1 MFEIFKYFL
10 PYLKGYRLEF
20 LFIFFGI
27 TATAIATVAT
37 AHIIKPIL
45 DDIFI
50 NRDVEKLHIIPIFL
64 VFIYLVKSVGRYFQT
79 YFTAKIGE
87 SIVMRLRNEML
98 QKILELDMEYINS
111 VRNGEL
117 ISRIN
122 NDILR
127 VRYIVSDMFP
137 ELSREIVTILGLVAY
152 VIYQS
157 PILSFWTLVILPA
170 TFYPL
175 SILAKKM
182 KATSKRSQE
191 KSADIVSKLTELFN
205 NIEIIKSNS
214 TEKVELEKF
223 QEENRN
229 FFHISL
235 RGVKIFGLV
244 SPMME
249 VYSSLSIALVIIFG
263 GEAVINGEMSVGS
276 FFSFLTAVGLL
287 FDPIKK
293 VSAIFNKMQDGISA
307 TERIIELLNIENRIQ
322 NGTEKISDIQKIE
335 FQQVSFLSILN
346 NISFSISKGEKIA
359 FVGDSGGGKTTTINL
374 LMRFYDRDS
383 GYILLDGQKIENIQI
398 ESLRRN
404 IAIVSQRVYI
414 FNDTILNNVAYGSDE
429 VDSNRAVKALK
440 MVEAWEFVSKMEKG
454 IYTQLQE
461 FGANLSGGERQRI
474 ALARAIYQDSPVLIL
489 DEATSALDNR
499 VEKKIFENLQNYFK
513 KRIVIII
520 AHRLST
526 IEDSDRIYLFSNGKI
541 VGVGTHQEL
550 LEHSPEYR
558 RLHNR

>member
-1 MFEIFKYFL
+1 M
-10 PYLKGYRLEF
+10 
-20 LFIFFGI
+20 FFGI

-513 KRIVIII
+513 NRIVIII

>member
-1 MFEIFKYFL
+1 
-10 PYLKGYRLEF
+10 
-20 LFIFFGI
+20 
-27 TATAIATVAT
+27 
-37 AHIIKPIL
+37 
-45 DDIFI
+45 
-50 NRDVEKLHIIPIFL
+50 
-64 VFIYLVKSVGRYFQT
+64 
-79 YFTAKIGE
+79 
-87 SIVMRLRNEML
+87 MRLRNEML

-111 VRNGEL
+111 IRNGEL

-127 VRYIVSDMFP
+127 VRYIVSDMLP

-191 KSADIVSKLTELFN
+191 KSADIVSRLTELFN

-223 QEENRN
+223 KEENRK
-229 FFHISL
+229 FFNISI

-307 TERIIELLNIENRIQ
+307 TERIIELLNIENRVQ
-322 NGTEKISDIQKIE
+322 NGTEQISDIRKIE
-335 FQQVSFLSILN
+335 FRQVSFQPILQ

-374 LMRFYDRDS
+374 LMRFYDRSS
-383 GYILLDGQKIENIQI
+383 GDILLDGQKIENIQI

-429 VDSNRAVKALK
+429 VDPDRAVKALK
-440 MVEAWEFVSKMEKG
+440 MVEAWEFVSKMKHG

-499 VEKKIFENLQNYFK
+499 VEKKIFENLQNYFRD
-513 KRIVIII
+513 RIVLII

-526 IEDSDRIYLFSNGKI
+526 IEDSDRIYLFSNGAI
-541 VGVGTHQEL
+541 AGVGTHQEL
-550 LEHSPEYR
+550 LENSPEYR

>member
-1 MFEIFKYFL
+1 
-10 PYLKGYRLEF
+10 
-20 LFIFFGI
+20 
-27 TATAIATVAT
+27 
-37 AHIIKPIL
+37 
-45 DDIFI
+45 
-50 NRDVEKLHIIPIFL
+50 
-64 VFIYLVKSVGRYFQT
+64 
-79 YFTAKIGE
+79 
-87 SIVMRLRNEML
+87 
-98 QKILELDMEYINS
+98 MEYINS

-335 FQQVSFLSILN
+335 FRQVSFLSILN

-359 FVGDSGGGKTTTINL
+359 FVGDSGGL
-374 LMRFYDRDS
+374 
-383 GYILLDGQKIENIQI
+383 
-398 ESLRRN
+398 
-404 IAIVSQRVYI
+404 
-414 FNDTILNNVAYGSDE
+414 
-429 VDSNRAVKALK
+429 
-440 MVEAWEFVSKMEKG
+440 
-454 IYTQLQE
+454 
-461 FGANLSGGERQRI
+461 
-474 ALARAIYQDSPVLIL
+474 
-489 DEATSALDNR
+489 
-499 VEKKIFENLQNYFK
+499 
-513 KRIVIII
+513 
-520 AHRLST
+520 
-526 IEDSDRIYLFSNGKI
+526 
-541 VGVGTHQEL
+541 
-550 LEHSPEYR
+550 
-558 RLHNR
+558 